1 MAPGGAGKKRFT
13 PTPVSRTGQ
22 ALALLIY
29 KLFAMPLQRE
39 KSGLDRSAALC
50 QKISMEKNL
59 LRTLSDGAQAIGL
72 TLGRKQLDL
81 FAAYHR
87 ELLLWNRRINLVS
100 ESSAR
105 EIVIRHFIDS
115 LTPAPSIARAY
126 GLLIDLGS
134 GAGFP
139 GIPLAI
145 ALSELQVFL
154 VEASRKKTSFLSH
167 IVRTLDLKGVTVVRE
182 RIEALI
188 GQQVLAGRF
197 DTVLSRAAFK
207 LPELVRMASF
217 FLATGGQ
224 LLAMKGPDCREEQED
239 AEKILAAAGMIQA
252 AGRDVSLPEL
262 NLSRNIIIYE
272 RLSR

>member
-1 MAPGGAGKKRFT
+1 
-13 PTPVSRTGQ
+13 
-22 ALALLIY
+22 
-29 KLFAMPLQRE
+29 
-39 KSGLDRSAALC
+39 
-50 QKISMEKNL
+50 MEKNL
-59 LRTLSDGAQAIGL
+59 LRTLSEGAQAIGL
-72 TLGRKQLDL
+72 NLGRKELDL

-87 ELLLWNRRINLVS
+87 ELLLWNRRMNLVS
-100 ESSAR
+100 ERSAR
-105 EIVIRHFIDS
+105 ELVIRHFIDS
-115 LTPAPSIARAY
+115 LTPAPWISRPD

-167 IVRTLDLKGVTVVRE
+167 VVRTLGLGRVTVIRE

-188 GQQVLAGRF
+188 GQQALAGRF

-217 FLATGGQ
+217 FLVNGGQ